1 MPEVYELKHNARNLM
16 LDLQQMKTFCENPV
30 IMNRA
35 EGVYLWDID
44 GKRYLDGISGIY
56 VVNIGHGDQ
65 HVIEAIRQQQ
75 QRVFFV
81 APLHAVS
88 DTTVEYSIR
97 LAEIL
102 PDDLS
107 TLKLLSGGSEAT
119 ESAMKFAR
127 QYHRQNG
134 NHDKYKFISLYKGF
148 HGATLG
154 AMSASGLAGPRK
166 NVFGPFLEG
175 FVHIPPPTCF
185 RCPYDLTYPGCDCF
199 CAQMLEKVIE
209 SEGPQSVAGFLI
221 EPISNTGGIV
231 VPPPDYLPT
240 IRDICTRYNVLLI
253 FDEIITGMG
262 RTGDWFAAHTF
273 GTTPDILCAGKGLSS
288 GYAPLSVMAVR
299 DELYFSTFWGEEE
312 ENIHFA
318 TGHTYGGNPISAAAG
333 LAVIEVVEQDN
344 LIDRG
349 KQIGAHLRQR
359 LEREVAELEV
369 LGEIRGKG
377 CMACVEFV
385 EDMETQRPFAE
396 SRRFGKRVEKR
407 LVADGLL
414 LRCDPNWISFAPP
427 LITTTEQA
435 DEMVDVFLKCV
446 RDELDEN

>member
-1 MPEVYELKHNARNLM
+1 M
-16 LDLQQMKTFCENPV
+16 
-30 IMNRA
+30 
-35 EGVYLWDID
+35 
-44 GKRYLDGISGIY
+44 
-56 VVNIGHGDQ
+56 
-65 HVIEAIRQQQ
+65 
-75 QRVFFV
+75 
-81 APLHAVS
+81 
-88 DTTVEYSIR
+88 
-97 LAEIL
+97 
-102 PDDLS
+102 
-107 TLKLLSGGSEAT
+107 
-119 ESAMKFAR
+119 
-127 QYHRQNG
+127 
-134 NHDKYKFISLYKGF
+134 
-148 HGATLG
+148 
-154 AMSASGLAGPRK
+154 
-166 NVFGPFLEG
+166 
-175 FVHIPPPTCF
+175 
-185 RCPYDLTYPGCDCF
+185 
-199 CAQMLEKVIE
+199 
-209 SEGPQSVAGFLI
+209 
-221 EPISNTGGIV
+221 

-359 LEREVAELEV
+359 LAQEVAELGV

-385 EDMETQRPFAE
+385 EDMDTQRPFAE
-396 SRRFGKRVEKR
+396 ARRFGKRVEKR

-435 DEMVDVFLKCV
+435 DEMMDIFLKCV
-446 RDELDEN
+446 RDELDEV